1 MINTIFLGSNWQ
13 SVKILENIIKDG
25 RFNIQ
30 ACITQPDKPV
40 GRKQVLTPTELKQ
53 YCIDNS
59 IEVLHTENSKD
70 KYREILDR
78 YNPELIVCIAFGEI
92 IPEFFLEEPKY
103 KAINIHFS
111 ILPKYR
117 GAVPIQMAILNGEK
131 ETGITV
137 TRMIDKLDAGPILK
151 IYKTNINDNDT
162 NQTLRERLVE
172 MSCNVLPNDL
182 FDWCNGNLKEYEQD
196 NSLATFC
203 FKADISKDN
212 AIVDFRNDDPIEID
226 RKIRAYIPWPLTW
239 FMYNDKRIII
249 HNAKLVHG
257 ITLNPGEMKKIQS
270 QLFIGTKESNTVFE
284 LIDIQQ
290 EGKTVIKGKE
300 FQI

>member
-1 MINTIFLGSNWQ
+1 MIDTIFLGSNWQ
-13 SVKILENIIKDG
+13 SVKILESIIKDG

-53 YCIDNS
+53 YCLENN
-59 IEVLHTENSKD
+59 IEVLHTESNKER
-70 KYREILDR
+70 YREILDK
-78 YNPELIVCIAFGEI
+78 YKPELIVCIAFGEI

-117 GAVPIQMAILNGEK
+117 GAVPIQMAILKGET

-137 TRMIDKLDAGPILK
+137 TKMVDKIDAGPILK
-151 IYKTNINDNDT
+151 IYKTNIGEDEN

-172 MSCNVLPNDL
+172 MSAKVLPNDL
-182 FDWCNGNLKEYEQD
+182 FAWCNGDIKGIEQVD
-196 NSLATFC
+196 SEATFC
-203 FKADISKDN
+203 FKADISKEN
-212 AIVDFRNDDPIEID
+212 AVVDFKNDNPIEID

-239 FMYNDKRIII
+239 FMHNEKRIII

-257 ITLNPGEMKKIQS
+257 ISLQPGELQKIQS
-270 QLFIGTKESNTVFE
+270 QLFIGTNTPNTVFE
-284 LIDIQQ
+284 LLEIQL
-290 EGKTVIKGKE
+290 EGKNKVMGKE